1 MRHFYTLIAAALVAT
16 SASTAQA
23 AAKLPV
29 VQTYTPPLGID
40 AGCGKG
46 KPVYTL
52 DGKKLCQLPKSSG
65 K

>member
-1 MRHFYTLIAAALVAT
+1 MKHIYTLIAAALVAL
-16 SASTAQA
+16 SASTAMA

-52 DGKKLCQLPKSSG
+52 GGKKFCQLPKSG